1 MPRAAPPK
9 GSPRAGAAGL
19 DGARS
24 RLLAWFAGA
33 ARDLPWRRT
42 SDPYAIWVSE
52 VMLQQTRV
60 ETVLRYWGRFLER
73 FPSFAAL
80 AAAPEDEVLS
90 LWSGL
95 GYYRRARQLHAAAK
109 VVATEHGGAMPRERE
124 ARRRLPGV
132 GPYTCGAVGS
142 IAFGLPE
149 PIVDGN
155 VARVLSRVHAIDA
168 PLGSR
173 DSERALWE
181 HAARWARGPRPGAL
195 NQALMELGGAV
206 CTASAPRCEGCP
218 LASDCQ
224 ALRADRVALLPVPKA
239 RRAPKRMRLV
249 AVRARTTEGVL
260 LTRGEGALFGGLW
273 GLPSA
278 EVEGSAL
285 AAARE
290 ALAGARIEVAAPPR
304 KRGEVEHVLTHRRL
318 TVTLYETD
326 AIGIGDARVFGA
338 AALEEVGVSALTR
351 KLLAL

>member
-1 MPRAAPPK
+1 MPAPTGLAA
-9 GSPRAGAAGL
+9 
-19 DGARS
+19 ARS

-60 ETVLRYWGRFLER
+60 ETVLGYWGRFLER
-73 FPSFAAL
+73 FPTFAAL

-109 VVATEHGGAMPRERE
+109 LVVSEHGGAMPRERE

-132 GPYTCGAVGS
+132 GPYTSGAVGS

-181 HAARWARGPRPGAL
+181 HAARWVEGPRPGAL

-206 CTASAPRCEGCP
+206 CTVGAPRCEGCP
-218 LASDCQ
+218 LASECQ

-239 RRAPKRMRLV
+239 RRAPKQMRLV
-249 AVRARTTEGVL
+249 ALRVRTAEGVL
-260 LTRGEGALFGGLW
+260 FTRGQGALFGGLW
-273 GLPSA
+273 GLPLA
-278 EVEGSAL
+278 EVTAGRPAAVRAAL
-285 AAARE
+285 TG
-290 ALAGARIEVAAPPR
+290 LGIEPDAPPR
-304 KRGEVEHVLTHRRL
+304 KIGELEHVLTHRRL
-318 TVTLYETD
+318 TVTLFEAEARLPGQARAFAD
-326 AIGIGDARVFGA
+326 AELSA
-338 AALEEVGVSALTR
+338 VGVSALTR